1 MQPSKAEEPELEV
14 DMEVVPS
21 TDADRRLRQALDLI
35 LRASQRGKKGQ
46 AAAESGPPS
55 EGVTE
60 GTDG

>member
-35 LRASQRGKKGQ
+35 LRAAQRGKKGQ
-46 AAAESGPPS
+46 AETENEPLK
-55 EGVTE
+55 EHIQE